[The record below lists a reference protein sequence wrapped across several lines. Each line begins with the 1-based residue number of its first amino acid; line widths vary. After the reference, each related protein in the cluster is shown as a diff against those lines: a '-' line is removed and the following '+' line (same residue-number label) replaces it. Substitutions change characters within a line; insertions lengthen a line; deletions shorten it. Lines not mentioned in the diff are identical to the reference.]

1 MLLFFECVAGA
12 GVRSGVRFPAL
23 GVDDLGVGVVP
34 NVFTGVVMFV
44 STEAAIFFFSP
55 PQRLA
60 NFSLNYLTAQ
70 DGRY

>member
-1 MLLFFECVAGA
+1 
-12 GVRSGVRFPAL
+12 L